1 MRIWSSIGT
10 TAKTHD
16 NQVCEELVPEDT
28 EAVYAD
34 SAYMGKEREEALSTR
49 NIKAHFVK
57 HATRY
62 KKLSEKEQKRN
73 RRLAQTRARLEH
85 VFGTIKQFYGDTVR
99 YIGLERS
106 GVRVGLVNLLYNMKH
121 FCILR
126 KSGELCPVACI
137 RGRKAPETRVF
148 VRQEAPK

>member
-62 KKLSEKEQKRN
+62 KKLSEKERKRN
-73 RRLAQTRARLEH
+73 RRLAQTR
-85 VFGTIKQFYGDTVR
+85 
-99 YIGLERS
+99 
-106 GVRVGLVNLLYNMKH
+106 
-121 FCILR
+121 
-126 KSGELCPVACI
+126 
-137 RGRKAPETRVF
+137 VF
-148 VRQEAPK
+148 VHQEAPK